1 MCITFF
7 YINPTPKRGEFSL
20 VLIMNR
26 DEDMKRPTNQAEWKD
41 GILAGRDM
49 EPGKGDWLKN
59 YVMLALTCI
68 KLKVYILGYDRDK
81 VLTFMKTIPKLVIYS
96 LKKITGHGMCKYTPF
111 DT

>member
-68 KLKVYILGYDRDK
+68 KLKIYILGYDRDK
-81 VLTFMKTIPKLVIYS
+81 VLTFMKTIPKLVIIFIEKNQWS
-96 LKKITGHGMCKYTPF
+96 WHV
-111 DT
+111 

>member
-49 EPGKGDWLKN
+49 EPGKGDRLKN
-59 YVMLALTCI
+59 YVMLAFTCI
-68 KLKVYILGYDRDK
+68 KTKRYILGYNRDK
-81 VLTFMKTIPKLVIYS
+81 VLTFMKTIPRLVNFFS
-96 LKKITGHGMCKYTPF
+96 KVPTNFH
-111 DT
+111 

>member
-7 YINPTPKRGEFSL
+7 YINPNPKRGEFSL

-49 EPGKGDWLKN
+49 EPGKGD
-59 YVMLALTCI
+59 C
-68 KLKVYILGYDRDK
+68 
-81 VLTFMKTIPKLVIYS
+81 
-96 LKKITGHGMCKYTPF
+96 
-111 DT
+111 

>member
-49 EPGKGDWLKN
+49 EPGKGVWLKN
-59 YVMLALTCI
+59 YVTLALTCI
-68 KLKVYILGYDRDK
+68 KPKRYILGYNGDK
-81 VLTFMKTIPKLVIYS
+81 VLTFMKTIPKLVIYNF
-96 LKKITGHGMCKYTPF
+96 H
-111 DT
+111 